1 MANSTL
7 PRRLINESKNMDQS
21 GKYKSVKLIE
31 EEKTLYVTLFDDREI
46 KIVVKS
52 NYPFSPPLIF
62 YESKYINQKLLNF
75 NPTQTLDYYLENF
88 DNFPLIE
95 YKDFSFPYDLYSTHK
110 KSFNRYLKLII
121 NGENIPELNEMYIDL
136 DNPLIINGKILYDII
151 ENLCS
156 INGCILKF
164 ISKQTGKKIID
175 LTDDILD
182 SFKLDDYASLIV
194 GIVKIKTVDEFVDD
208 LQKHSDISKISKIKP
223 VATNHSGYEPSKFM
237 TNWNLFN
244 ILQQELVLMK
254 MSQILNGINFGIRTN
269 NDTSSNNIMI
279 YYSED
284 HLKKLSDLFGH
295 ESLEKS
301 LDIISNVVTEK
312 EDLDFI
318 FIAFG
323 DIDVSKYQTF
333 ESLTENGKRIYTE
346 YINT

>member
-156 INGCILKF
+156 INGCIVKF
-164 ISKQTGKKIID
+164 ISKPSGKKITD
-175 LTDDILD
+175 LTDEIIENL
-182 SFKLDDYASLIV
+182 KLDENAALIV

-295 ESLEKS
+295 GSLEKS